1 MPCHADL
8 LDNESILAV
17 LLIGCK
23 RRALAPPTQVLAIQV
38 SIRHTGGK
46 EALTVIR
53 FDSLPGDMQAL
64 ISDFVEVDCDNI
76 PALLP
81 TREVRIADI
90 PVVKLCEFDRGTEYA
105 RELNPDNAPPLVIAD
120 NHFLDGKHRCFSFRE
135 LGVESFIAIDLT
147 GIATPHMID
156 MNSMGELT
164 NQTFALAAPVKPK
177 RPLET
182 SPSVPE
188 MF

>member
-1 MPCHADL
+1 ML
-8 LDNESILAV
+8 Q
-17 LLIGCK
+17 IGSK
-23 RRALAPPTQVLAIQV
+23 RRALAPPTQVLAMQV

-64 ISDFVEVDCDNI
+64 ISDFVEVDFENV

-90 PVVKLCEFDRGTEYA
+90 PIVKLCEFDRGAEYA

-164 NQTFALAAPVKPK
+164 NQTVALAAPVKPK
-177 RPLET
+177 RPPET